1 MQGSGLKQ
9 SSVGKAHGS
18 HMWSLKMHKIITYAS
33 SKIWHCMCDVSDTR
47 VPYTETTLK
56 IPYFFICKSVMP
68 WEYDAGVPYSQNYLS
83 NTSIKDCH
91 KC

>member
-1 MQGSGLKQ
+1 MQGSVLKQ

-18 HMWSLKMHKIITYAS
+18 HMWSLKMHKIIIYGS
-33 SKIWHCMCDVSDTR
+33 SKIWHCMCDVSDTG

-56 IPYFFICKSVMP
+56 ISYFFTCKSVMP
-68 WEYDAGVPYSQNYLS
+68 WEYDGGVPYSQNYLS
-83 NTSIKDCH
+83 NTLIKDCH